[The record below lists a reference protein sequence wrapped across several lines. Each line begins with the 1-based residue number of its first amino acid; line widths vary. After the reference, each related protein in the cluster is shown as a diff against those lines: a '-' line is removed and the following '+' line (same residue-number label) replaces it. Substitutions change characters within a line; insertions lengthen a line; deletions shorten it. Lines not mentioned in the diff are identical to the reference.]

1 MPTAKASAS
10 TVRRRSH
17 EIDGVRKR
25 ASGEDESAQLTD
37 EILSRPRKE
46 KQVLVKSL
54 NGRVQLQGGSSGIS
68 EPCTQGRFADPMEQ
82 TARHEEVN

>member
-54 NGRVQLQGGSSGIS
+54 MGESNFRVEVPASVSLALKADLQIPWSKL
-68 EPCTQGRFADPMEQ
+68 RDM
-82 TARHEEVN
+82 RR

>member
-17 EIDGVRKR
+17 EIDSVRKR
-25 ASGEDESAQLTD
+25 TSGEDESAQLTD

-54 NGRVQLQGGSSGIS
+54 MEESNFRVEVPASVSLALK
-68 EPCTQGRFADPMEQ
+68 ADLHIPWSKL
-82 TARHEEVN
+82 RNKLLN